1 LKVSLAIAHGQ
12 LMKRFRYMAAGV
24 AVFFAVLLPGA
35 LWYKGAQRAMAM
47 AAARD
52 SAKTMSVR
60 LQALSDQVSAELEF
74 MTSVVWAPAN
84 KSGLNRLDSKMRRDL
99 PFDLVTTFNHERHL
113 IDGFRYVTGM
123 SQPVDVGPQA
133 VKLLFEADSG
143 FFDRVSSSTPVSGVL
158 TIEGRPMLVATRRVA
173 LTQSIVSPGYIL
185 AGRWLDASKLS
196 DYDANLT
203 DGFASFSL
211 SDDDKIPQSILDIV
225 PIAQRNKG
233 FTFEV
238 DKNGDGALFAMLD
251 DINGRPAL
259 IVKSSWSAPW
269 KSVGHLGYG
278 LFFASAVLAG
288 VSTWISLLW
297 VDVRNR
303 KRKRRFDGLSSLN
316 VEQIRI
322 LIESFPG
329 YAFAIKANLEYLG
342 VSRILAGVTGQE
354 PSYFSGQNFG
364 SVASEWN
371 DGQLAKIFLDLR
383 DTKRWPRVAS
393 AHHVIEGLGER
404 HEFSGTAHYL
414 AKQELLLVI
423 LHDKQ
428 SARMTQLPQSQ
439 SHASKDSAVA

>member
-1 LKVSLAIAHGQ
+1 
-12 LMKRFRYMAAGV
+12 MAAGV

-60 LQALSDQVSAELEF
+60 LQALSEQVSAELEF
-74 MTSVVWAPAN
+74 MTSVWAQTDKAGVN
-84 KSGLNRLDSKMRRDL
+84 QLSSKIRRDL
-99 PFDLVTTFNHERHL
+99 PFDLVTTFTHDRHL
-113 IDGFRYVTGM
+113 IDGFRHVTGL
-123 SQPVDVGPQA
+123 SQAVDVGPEA
-133 VKLLFEADSG
+133 VRLLFEADSG
-143 FFDRVSSSTPVSGVL
+143 FFDRVSGSTPVSGVL
-158 TIEGRPMLVATRRVA
+158 TIEGRAMLVTTRRVA

-185 AGRWLDASKLS
+185 AGRWLDATKLIEH
-196 DYDANLT
+196 DPNVT

-211 SDDDKIPQSILDIV
+211 ADDDKIPESLRDIV

-233 FTFEV
+233 FAFEV

-288 VSTWISLLW
+288 VSTWISLIW
-297 VDVRNR
+297 SDVRNR
-303 KRKRRFDGLSSLN
+303 KRKRQFDGLSSLN
-316 VEQIRI
+316 VDQIRI
-322 LIESFPG
+322 LVEAFPG
-329 YAFAIKANLEYLG
+329 YAFAIKTNLEYVG

-364 SVASEWN
+364 SVAAEWN
-371 DGQLAKIFLDLR
+371 DGKLAKIFLDLR
-383 DTKRWPRVAS
+383 DPKRWPRVAS
-393 AHHVIEGLGER
+393 APHVIEGLGER

-423 LHDKQ
+423 LHEKQ
-428 SARMTQLPQSQ
+428 STRMTQLPQSPQ
-439 SHASKDSAVA
+439 SHNHASKDSAVA

>member
-1 LKVSLAIAHGQ
+1 
-12 LMKRFRYMAAGV
+12 
-24 AVFFAVLLPGA
+24 VFFAVLLPGA

-60 LQALSDQVSAELEF
+60 LQALSEQVSAELEF
-74 MTSVVWAPAN
+74 MTSVVWAKTDKPG
-84 KSGLNRLDSKMRRDL
+84 SIGLGAKIRRDL
-99 PFDLVTTFNHERHL
+99 PFDLVTTFTHDRHL
-113 IDGFRYVTGM
+113 IDGFRHVTGM
-123 SQPVDVGPQA
+123 SQPVDVGPDA
-133 VKLLFEADSG
+133 VRLLFEADSG

-158 TIEGRPMLVATRRVA
+158 TIEGRAMLVATRRVV
-173 LTQSIVSPGYIL
+173 LPQSIVSPGYIL
-185 AGRWLDASKLS
+185 AGRWLDAAKLS
-196 DYDANLT
+196 DRDANLT

-211 SDDDKIPQSILDIV
+211 SDDEKIPESVRDIV

-233 FTFEV
+233 FAFEV

-269 KSVGHLGYG
+269 KSVGHPGYG

-288 VSTWISLLW
+288 VSTWISLVW
-297 VDVRNR
+297 SDVRNR
-303 KRKRRFDGLSSLN
+303 KRKRQFDGLSSLS
-316 VEQIRI
+316 VEQLRI

-329 YAFAIKANLEYLG
+329 YAFAIKTNLEYVG

-371 DGQLAKIFLDLR
+371 DGKLAKIFLDLR
-383 DTKRWPRVAS
+383 DPKRWPRVAS
-393 AHHVIEGLGER
+393 AQHVIEGLGER

-423 LHDKQ
+423 LHEKQ
-428 SARMTQLPQSQ
+428 SARMTQLPMSPPSQ
-439 SHASKDSAVA
+439 SPAAKDSAVA